1 MSQIEIGDLVVNP
14 GTSAKGKLGSFYRE
28 DGSEAPIPL
37 IVVNGAQDGPTLW
50 LSAVMHGQELTGMA
64 VIWEL
69 VKKHLDPNTLHGAVV
84 AVPLLNPFSFTGG
97 TYFTPQDGLNLHSC
111 FPGE

>member
-1 MSQIEIGDLVVNP
+1 MSQIKVGDLVVVP

-37 IVVNGAQDGPTLW
+37 MVVNGAKDGPTLW

-69 VKKHLDPNTLHGAVV
+69 VKKHLDPKTFQGAVV
-84 AVPLLNPFSFTGG
+84 AVPP
-97 TYFTPQDGLNLHSC
+97 
-111 FPGE
+111 